1 MWHKVGRGG
10 SLSPAGAQTLLQ
22 PLLLPPLTLLGSQT
36 ERGWAGWGK
45 EQILLNPDILMPSGP
60 CGGPGPTRRNS
71 LSQRS
76 LSLSL
81 RRDPSSCHQ
90 DSHVWNQ
97 VGPRSW
103 PGWVSIHRHT
113 HTPLPSRHD
122 QETGYVSYSLPS
134 WLRDLVI
141 CRVGAQQLHFPFTS
155 WPRNL
160 TQCMRFWGGGQREE
174 PHGGLISPIPPHL
187 NIRGVW
193 PHAGL

>member
-113 HTPLPSRHD
+113 HTLFPAGMTRRPGMYRTPCLPGCVTWSYAGWGLSSSISHLLPGP
-122 QETGYVSYSLPS
+122 ET
-134 WLRDLVI
+134 
-141 CRVGAQQLHFPFTS
+141 
-155 WPRNL
+155 
-160 TQCMRFWGGGQREE
+160 
-174 PHGGLISPIPPHL
+174 
-187 NIRGVW
+187 
-193 PHAGL
+193 